1 MIKLNTQQKNF
12 LKKSGVVLAYVY
24 GSYAR
29 GKTNKLSDIDI
40 AVLLDDKIKSQKYSA
55 INIKLNNFFIDFFK
69 RDDVFVVILNN
80 ATPVLKYEVIQDGK
94 LFYALN
100 KTVETDFIIQA
111 THEYEDTRLL
121 RLINSFYLKERARLD
136 CLAEKVP
143 SKYFFNKVK
152 AFKYESN

>member
-111 THEYEDTRLL
+111 THEYEDTR
-121 RLINSFYLKERARLD
+121 
-136 CLAEKVP
+136 
-143 SKYFFNKVK
+143 
-152 AFKYESN
+152 